1 MSTIVNKLQSMWANM
16 NPCKLS
22 AEFTKLLDEA
32 DKLADTANAED
43 LKLFEEFQDRM
54 QADTFEFAIDNYC

>member
-1 MSTIVNKLQSMWANM
+1 MWANM

-32 DKLADTANAED
+32 DKLADTASVND
-43 LKLFEEFQDRM
+43 LKLFEEFQDIMR
-54 QADTFEFAIDNYC
+54 ADTLDFVADNYC